1 MRHFVIR
8 ITEILA
14 VAGNPPS
21 RVAGQLSSPGEKQ
34 GVPMRNLI
42 NVAIAATMASLFV
55 VMFWAQVGVIATAVA
70 QAKPETY
77 AATSNPYLPIQ
88 MLEPVY

>member
-1 MRHFVIR
+1 MVTVAILRGDGGAIHMRR
-8 ITEILA
+8 LIT
-14 VAGNPPS
+14 
-21 RVAGQLSSPGEKQ
+21 
-34 GVPMRNLI
+34 
-42 NVAIAATMASLFV
+42 VAIAATMASLFV

>member
-1 MRHFVIR
+1 MH
-8 ITEILA
+8 
-14 VAGNPPS
+14 
-21 RVAGQLSSPGEKQ
+21 
-34 GVPMRNLI
+34 NLV
-42 NVAIAATMASLFV
+42 NVTISATMASLFV

-70 QAKPETY
+70 RAKPETY